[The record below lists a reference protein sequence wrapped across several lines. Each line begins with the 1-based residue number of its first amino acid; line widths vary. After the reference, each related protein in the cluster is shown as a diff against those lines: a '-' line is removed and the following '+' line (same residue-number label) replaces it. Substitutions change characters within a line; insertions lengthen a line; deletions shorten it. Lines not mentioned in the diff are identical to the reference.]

1 MREAITEIENR
12 MIAIVLTQHNHQQIT
27 IDQQHTQTLE
37 RQQQTQN
44 LLHDFYHSATNV
56 SLVTTWIQARN
67 SQTENID
74 FLYPFRMSF
83 LQDVLSSSLTEFN
96 LTQRRLLDWC
106 SIISQSTEVLPNYF
120 ELDFNFTFYSRF
132 FRKVNLALPPSY
144 TCLFV
149 VSVESNFSS
158 RPRINN
164 DPNIKLEIH
173 NNTISVC
180 HGINRISVTIAVFT
194 NTLEENQY
202 CHVCWTVH
210 DGVMKLYLDGLQI
223 GQTVGTFNWTN
234 SCEPVGWLI
243 GYLWVQRVLWWD
255 RSLLSNEIEALRATP
270 YVSIVS
276 NRLSPSCN

>member
-44 LLHDFYHSATNV
+44 LLHDFNHSATNV

-106 SIISQSTEVLPNYF
+106 SVISQSTEVLPNYF
-120 ELDFNFTFYSRF
+120 ELDFNFAFYSRF

-149 VSVESNFSS
+149 VSIESNFSS

-223 GQTVGTFNWTN
+223 GQTTGTFNWTN
-234 SCEPVGWLI
+234 SCEPVGWSI
-243 GYLWVQRVLWWD
+243 GHLQVQRVLWWD
-255 RSLLSNEIEALRATP
+255 RSLLSNEIESLRATP